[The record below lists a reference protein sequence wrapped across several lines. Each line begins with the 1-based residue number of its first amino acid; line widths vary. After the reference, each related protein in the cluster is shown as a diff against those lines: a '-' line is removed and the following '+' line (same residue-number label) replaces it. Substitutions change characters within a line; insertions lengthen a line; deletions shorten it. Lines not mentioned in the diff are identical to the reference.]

1 MQFEEFAP
9 CLAWWKK
16 RKESGQA
23 WKLAAK
29 DVLKYDEKGN
39 LISVNLDIKNPKA
52 KQDLEHLPPDQ
63 LADSIL
69 KKEERIAELMGEIK
83 IVRIPGQVVHQFQSK
98 LSTDSGGSCPGI
110 PTGCCPLF

>member
-1 MQFEEFAP
+1 MFDSFESV
-9 CLAWWKK
+9 
-16 RKESGQA
+16 KEPTSLKCPLKTSTVPA

-63 LADSIL
+63 VVDGIL
-69 KKEERIAELMGEIK
+69 KKEQRIMELMGDIK
-83 IVRIPGQVVHQFQSK
+83 QALAQQDK
-98 LSTDSGGSCPGI
+98 
-110 PTGCCPLF
+110 